1 VPLEIFNFVVIQFLF
16 TPKRMSGEKTD
27 LKGVAPADTG
37 KADVALGYI
46 MAVGDVE
53 PMTAEDEKRLVRKI
67 DLMVVPLMC

>member
-1 VPLEIFNFVVIQFLF
+1 
-16 TPKRMSGEKTD
+16 MSDEKTD
-27 LKGVAPADTG
+27 LKGVAPADAG

-46 MAVGDVE
+46 MAAGDVE